1 MHDSTTPEVR
11 VVVDPE
17 EDVVR
22 IIAQGCCI
30 VLTGTKQ
37 MRDVRDRLSSCIGL
51 LESEHTGAAHRAVQ
65 LHRGGNDGRVT
76 WFDTGSGPGWG
87 VGE

>member
-1 MHDSTTPEVR
+1 M
-11 VVVDPE
+11 DPE

-30 VLTGTKQ
+30 VLTGTEQ
-37 MRDVRDRLSSCIGL
+37 MRDVRDRLSNYIGL

-65 LHRGGNDGRVT
+65 LHRDGNDGRVT
-76 WFDTGSGPGWG
+76 WFAANSGPDYRVG
-87 VGE
+87 VDE

>member
-22 IIAQGCCI
+22 IVAQGCCI
-30 VLTGTKQ
+30 VLTGTEQ
-37 MRDVRDRLSSCIGL
+37 MRDVRDRLSNYIGL
-51 LESEHTGAAHRAVQ
+51 LESEHTGATHRVVQ
-65 LHRGGNDGRVT
+65 LHRDGNDGRVT
-76 WFDTGSGPGWG
+76 WFDTNA
-87 VGE
+87 